1 MAKENED
8 VKSEDENKKADV
20 AQAKGKGGKPGLIK
34 LVIIAVVA
42 LMLMG
47 GGFFGYKVFSKKE
60 HGPEKGELAK
70 EEKEKHE
77 PGQMIALDPF
87 VINLADED
95 IKYLKITINLEVDSE
110 KVKEEATNRMPQIRD
125 TILMLMTSKT
135 SEDVKDVG
143 GKLKL
148 QDEMVSRINHNL
160 SVGKVKSVYFTEFVM
175 Q

>member
-1 MAKENED
+1 MAKEKED
-8 VKSEDENKKADV
+8 GKSEEDTKKEEA
-20 AQAKGKGGKPGLIK
+20 APAKGKGGKFGILK
-34 LVIIAVVA
+34 LAIIGVVA

-47 GGFFGYKVFSKKE
+47 GGFFGYKVFSKKDSG
-60 HGPEKGELAK
+60 HEKGELAK

-110 KVKEEATNRMPQIRD
+110 KVKEEATSRMPQIRD
-125 TILMLMTSKT
+125 TVLMLMTSRT
-135 SEDVKDVG
+135 SDDVKDVG

-148 QDEMVSRINHNL
+148 QDEMVSRINHHL
-160 SVGKVKSVYFTEFVM
+160 STGKVKSVYFTEFVM

>member
-8 VKSEDENKKADV
+8 GKSEDENKKTDG
-20 AQAKGKGGKPGLIK
+20 AQVKAKGGKPGLIK
-34 LVIIAVVA
+34 LVIIGVVA

-60 HGPEKGELAK
+60 HAPDKDALEKEV
-70 EEKEKHE
+70 KEKHE

-110 KVKEEATNRMPQIRD
+110 KVKEEAAGRMPQIRD
-125 TILMLMTSKT
+125 TILMLMTTKT
-135 SEDVKDVG
+135 SEEVKDVG

-148 QDEMVSRINHNL
+148 QDEMVSQINHHL
-160 SVGKVKSVYFTEFVM
+160 SNGKVKSVYFTEFVM

>member
-1 MAKENED
+1 MAKENAD
-8 VKSEDENKKADV
+8 GKSEDENKKTEG
-20 AQAKGKGGKPGLIK
+20 AQPKGKGGKPGLIK
-34 LVIIAVVA
+34 LVIIGVVA

-47 GGFFGYKVFSKKE
+47 GGFFGYKVFSKKDHAPDKDALE
-60 HGPEKGELAK
+60 K
-70 EEKEKHE
+70 EEKEKPE

-95 IKYLKITINLEVDSE
+95 IKYLKIAINLELDSE
-110 KVKEEATNRMPQIRD
+110 KVKEEATNRIPQIRD
-125 TILMLMTSKT
+125 TVLMLMTSKT

-160 SVGKVKSVYFTEFVM
+160 TLGKVKSVYFTEFVM